1 MHAPTR
7 QKGVT
12 TVEFAIVGGILMLLV
27 FGIIEFG
34 RMIFTMD
41 VLQEGARRGARVA
54 AVCQVGNAGVAD
66 AAVFA
71 NLPGLTT
78 ANVDVQYLD
87 VNGNPTAAY
96 EAIQYVR
103 VRISGY
109 RFRVY
114 LPLVDANLAEFPV
127 PAFTATL
134 PRESL
139 GIPKFGQ
146 PAACY

>member
-7 QKGVT
+7 QRGVT
-12 TVEFAIVGGILMLLV
+12 TVEFAIVGGLLLLIV

-34 RMIFTMD
+34 RLIFTLN

-54 AVCQVGNAGVAD
+54 AVCQVGHAGVAN

-78 ANVDVQYLD
+78 ANVQVQYLD
-87 VNGNPTAAY
+87 VNGNPTGAY
-96 EAIQYVR
+96 EAIHYVR
-103 VRISGY
+103 VRVSGY
-109 RFRVY
+109 RFRIY
-114 LPLVDANLAEFPV
+114 LPLVDADFPV

>member
-1 MHAPTR
+1 MRTPTR

-12 TVEFAIVGGILMLLV
+12 TVEFAIVGGLLLLIV
-27 FGIIEFG
+27 LGIIEFG
-34 RMIFTMD
+34 RIIFTLN

-54 AVCQVGNAGVAD
+54 AVCQVGNAGVAN

-71 NLPGLTT
+71 HLPGLTT

-87 VNGNPTAAY
+87 VNGNPAGAY
-96 EAIQYVR
+96 ETIEYVR

-109 RFRVY
+109 RFRIY
-114 LPLVDANLAEFPV
+114 LPLVNSALAEFPV

>member
-7 QKGVT
+7 QRGVT
-12 TVEFAIVGGILMLLV
+12 TVEFAIVGGLLLLIV

-34 RMIFTMD
+34 RIIFTLN

-54 AVCQVGNAGVAD
+54 AVCQVGNAGVAN
-66 AAVFA
+66 AAIFT

-87 VNGNPTAAY
+87 GNGNPTGAY
-96 EAIQYVR
+96 DAIQYVR

-114 LPLVDANLAEFPV
+114 LPLADAALAAFPV
-127 PAFTATL
+127 PAFTSTL